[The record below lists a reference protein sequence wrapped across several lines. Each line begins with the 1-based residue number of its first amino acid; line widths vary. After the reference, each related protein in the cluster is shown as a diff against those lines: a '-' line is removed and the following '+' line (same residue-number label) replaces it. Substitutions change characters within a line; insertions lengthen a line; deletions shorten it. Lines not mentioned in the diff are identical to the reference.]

1 MAEHIFS
8 DATFASE
15 VEQETSMPVLVDFW
29 APWCGPCRIQ
39 GPIIEEIAKEFEGKV
54 KVGKLEVDENPQSA
68 QKYGVLSIP
77 TVILYK
83 DGQIV
88 WQGVGV
94 QSKEKL
100 TEELQSALG

>member
-1 MAEHIFS
+1 MAEHTFS
-8 DATFASE
+8 DANFATE
-15 VEQETSMPVLVDFW
+15 VEQESSMPVLVDFW

-54 KVGKLEVDENPQSA
+54 KVGKLEVDENPMSA
-68 QKYGVLSIP
+68 QKYNVLSIP
-77 TVILYK
+77 TVALYK
-83 DGQIV
+83 NGQIV

-100 TEELQSALG
+100 AEELQSALS